1 MIALIHEGRDIQLML
16 KNAIKGNPYIILDIS
31 TMNGDIEALKIIM
44 GWHALA
50 TGSYKYI
57 VHLFLTIVTI

>member
-1 MIALIHEGRDIQLML
+1 MIALIHEGRDIQQML
-16 KNAIKGNPYIILDIS
+16 KNAIKGNPYILDIS
-31 TMNGDIEALKIIM
+31 NINGDIEALQIIM